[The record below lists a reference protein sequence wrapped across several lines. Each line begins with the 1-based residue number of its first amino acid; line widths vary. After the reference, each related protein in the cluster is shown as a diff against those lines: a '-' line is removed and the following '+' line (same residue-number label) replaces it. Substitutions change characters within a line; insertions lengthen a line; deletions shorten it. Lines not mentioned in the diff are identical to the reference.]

1 MEFGKKL
8 PNFHL
13 PPEICIKRLMSALSH
28 RQKAERYVKLQSFGS
43 LSQPQKQPKKQMNNQ
58 ATPRPENKFF
68 GKNLWASLIVS

>member
-43 LSQPQKQPKKQMNNQ
+43 LSQQQKQPKKENEQPSN
-58 ATPRPENKFF
+58 TPHWKQISWE
-68 GKNLWASLIVS
+68 